1 MKLASWALSDTGRK
15 REKNEDSFLV
25 CRGLQLFAVADGMG
39 GHKGG
44 ARASSLALEVL
55 ENAVQSS
62 VEDMSAAAE
71 RLAANARLRW
81 TDGTESAEDA
91 RQTEEI
97 TSDDSDIRTQDV
109 ESAEVELVSLPPA
122 TAVMRLA
129 AQKASHEVFREASRD
144 PELQGMGTTLTALL
158 YDGGRMHLVH
168 AGDSRAYVFRDGR
181 IRQLTDDHSWTA
193 EQVRRGLMT
202 EEEAEESQFKHVIT
216 RSIGYERDV
225 EVDSS
230 GVVVQAGDCF
240 LLCSDGLTNFVGE
253 GELRDI
259 MERSWYRNLPQTLVD
274 LANARGGDDNITVVV
289 VYAANHLET

>member
-1 MKLASWALSDTGRK
+1 MKLASWSLSDTGRK

-25 CRGLQLFAVADGMG
+25 CDDLNLFAVADGMG

-55 ENAVQSS
+55 EVAVQSS
-62 VEDMSAAAE
+62 VEDMAAAAE
-71 RLAANARLRW
+71 RLASDARQRW
-81 TDGTESAEDA
+81 TDGNETSEGA

-97 TSDDSDIRTQDV
+97 TSDRGTSRTLDV
-109 ESAEVELVSLPPA
+109 EASEADLMAQPPA
-122 TAVMRLA
+122 TAVLRLA
-129 AQKASHEVFREASRD
+129 AKKASFEVFREASRD
-144 PELQGMGTTLTALL
+144 PSLQGMGTTLTAIL

-168 AGDSRAYVFRDGR
+168 AGDSRAYLFRDGR

-202 EEEAEESQFKHVIT
+202 EAEAEESQFKHVIT

-225 EVDSS
+225 DVDSS

-240 LLCSDGLTNFVGE
+240 LLCSDGLTTFVGE
-253 GELRDI
+253 AELRDI
-259 MERSWYRNLPQTLVD
+259 MERCWFRNLPQTLVD

-289 VYAANHLET
+289 VYAANHLES